1 MPLHVGSGCLPAT
14 ITNLRINCIAQSAT
28 PPEMSLWEKIKEFFC
43 STHQTEAQECIWT
56 ICHPSVGTTREDVV
70 SRFEQLRMLVY
81 AGYEESIHSGR
92 HGESHFCIL
101 DADNQEILSVTLDDA
116 GNYTVNCQGHN
127 ETYRFTMDIEQ
138 GEECTE
144 HAEGASG
151 TLQVSPL
158 PDPAAPQTPAA
169 YDAVWSEW
177 KRAAPAEELRGR
189 AATVQRICT
198 CLNNGSRELNVG
210 ESGLTA
216 LPDCLPA
223 HITTLVIPHNNYLT
237 SLPTL
242 PSGLEVLTVED
253 NQLTSLPPLPSGL
266 EVLTVEDNQLTS
278 LPPLPSGLE
287 VLTVEDN
294 QLTSL
299 PPLPSGLEVLT
310 VEDNQLTSLPPLPSG
325 LEVLTVE
332 DNQLTSLPPLPSG
345 LEVLTVEDNQLTSLP
360 PLPSGLEVLTVEDN
374 QLTSLPP
381 LPSGL
386 EVLTVEDNQLTS
398 LPPLPAGLVVLT
410 VSGNQLTSLPPLPAG
425 LQTLSVAGNQLTSLP
440 PLPAGLQMLL
450 VARNQLTSLPPLPAG
465 LQMLLVARNQLT
477 SLPPLPPA
485 GLQTLSVAGNQ
496 LTSLPPL
503 PAGLQM
509 LSVAGNQLTRL
520 PPLPAGLRRLLVAGN
535 QLTSLPP
542 LPAGL
547 QMLLVA
553 RNQLTSLPPLPA
565 GLQMLSVSDNQLTSL
580 PLLPAGL
587 ELLTLERNP
596 QLVRLP
602 PLPEGLQ
609 TLSVDANP
617 QLTRLPAL
625 PSGLQ
630 RLYARNNQLTRLPE
644 SITGLSSEASV
655 NLEGNPLSERTL
667 QALRE
672 ITSAPGYSGPRILFD
687 MAGASAPR
695 EARALHLAAAGWLVP
710 AREGEPAPADRWHM
724 FGQEDN
730 AAAFS
735 LFLDRL
741 SETENFMKDAGFK
754 AQISSWLV
762 QLAED
767 EALRA
772 KTFAMATEATASCQD
787 RVTLALHQMKN
798 VQLVHDAEKG
808 QYDNNLAALV
818 ATGREMFRLEK
829 LEQIAREKAGTLAL
843 ADDVE
848 VYLAYQNK
856 LKKALGL
863 TSVTAEMRFFGVSGV
878 TVSDLQAAELQV
890 KAAEKSELREWIL
903 QWGPL
908 HSVLERKA
916 PERVNALR
924 EKQISDYEETYR
936 MLSDTELRPFGLVG
950 NTDAERTIGARAME
964 SAKKT
969 FLDGLR
975 PLVEEMLGSYLAP

>member
-1 MPLHVGSGCLPAT
+1 MPLHVGRGCLPAT

-158 PDPAAPQTPAA
+158 PAPAAPQTPAE

-177 KRAAPAEELRGR
+177 KGAAPAEELRGR

-253 NQLTSLPPLPSGL
+253 NQLTSLPPLP
-266 EVLTVEDNQLTS
+266 
-278 LPPLPSGLE
+278 
-287 VLTVEDN
+287 
-294 QLTSL
+294 
-299 PPLPSGLEVLT
+299 
-310 VEDNQLTSLPPLPSG
+310 
-325 LEVLTVE
+325 
-332 DNQLTSLPPLPSG
+332 
-345 LEVLTVEDNQLTSLP
+345 
-360 PLPSGLEVLTVEDN
+360 
-374 QLTSLPP
+374 
-381 LPSGL
+381 
-386 EVLTVEDNQLTS
+386 
-398 LPPLPAGLVVLT
+398 AGLVVLT
-410 VSGNQLTSLPPLPAG
+410 VSGNQLTSLPPLSAG

-465 LQMLLVARNQLT
+465 LQML
-477 SLPPLPPA
+477 
-485 GLQTLSVAGNQ
+485 SVAGNQ

-503 PAGLQM
+503 PAGLQ
-509 LSVAGNQLTRL
+509 
-520 PPLPAGLRRLLVAGN
+520 RLLI
-535 QLTSLPP
+535 
-542 LPAGL
+542 
-547 QMLLVA
+547 A

-565 GLQMLSVSDNQLTSL
+565 GLQVLSVTDNQLTSL

-587 ELLTLERNP
+587 ELLTLDRNP
-596 QLVRLP
+596 QLTRLP

-644 SITGLSSEASV
+644 SITGLSSEAIV
-655 NLEGNPLSERTL
+655 NLYGNPLSERTL
-667 QALRE
+667 QALQN
-672 ITSAPGYSGPRILFD
+672 ITSAPDYSGPRILFD

-695 EARALHLAAAGWLVP
+695 EARALHLAAANWLVP
-710 AREGEPAPADRWHM
+710 AREGESAPADRWHM

-741 SETENFMKDAGFK
+741 GETENCIKDAGFK

-829 LEQIAREKAGTLAL
+829 LEQIAREKVRTLAL
-843 ADDVE
+843 VDEIE
-848 VYLAYQNK
+848 VWLAYQNK
-856 LKKALGL
+856 LKKSLGL
-863 TSVTAEMRFFGVSGV
+863 TSVTAEMRFFRISGV

-890 KAAEKSELREWIL
+890 KAAEKSEFREWIL

-936 MLSDTELRPFGLVG
+936 MLSDTELRPSGLVG

>member
-1 MPLHVGSGCLPAT
+1 MPLHVGRGCLPAT

-158 PDPAAPQTPAA
+158 PAPAAPQTPAE

-177 KRAAPAEELRGR
+177 KGAAPAEELRGR

-216 LPDCLPA
+216 LPDRLPA

-237 SLPTL
+237 SLPT
-242 PSGLEVLTVED
+242 
-253 NQLTSLPPLPSGL
+253 
-266 EVLTVEDNQLTS
+266 
-278 LPPLPSGLE
+278 
-287 VLTVEDN
+287 
-294 QLTSL
+294 
-299 PPLPSGLEVLT
+299 
-310 VEDNQLTSLPPLPSG
+310 
-325 LEVLTVE
+325 
-332 DNQLTSLPPLPSG
+332 
-345 LEVLTVEDNQLTSLP
+345 
-360 PLPSGLEVLTVEDN
+360 LPSGLEVLTVEDN

-440 PLPAGLQMLL
+440 PLPAGLQML
-450 VARNQLTSLPPLPAG
+450 
-465 LQMLLVARNQLT
+465 
-477 SLPPLPPA
+477 
-485 GLQTLSVAGNQ
+485 
-496 LTSLPPL
+496 
-503 PAGLQM
+503 
-509 LSVAGNQLTRL
+509 SVAGNQLTRL

-547 QMLLVA
+547 QV
-553 RNQLTSLPPLPA
+553 
-565 GLQMLSVSDNQLTSL
+565 LSVSDNQLTSL

>member
-70 SRFEQLRMLVY
+70 SRFEQLRMLAY

-116 GNYTVNCQGHN
+116 GNYSVNCQGHN

-158 PDPAAPQTPAA
+158 PAPAAPQTPAE

-177 KRAAPAEELRGR
+177 KGAAPAEELRGR

-216 LPDCLPA
+216 LPDRLPA

-237 SLPTL
+237 SLPT
-242 PSGLEVLTVED
+242 
-253 NQLTSLPPLPSGL
+253 
-266 EVLTVEDNQLTS
+266 
-278 LPPLPSGLE
+278 
-287 VLTVEDN
+287 
-294 QLTSL
+294 
-299 PPLPSGLEVLT
+299 
-310 VEDNQLTSLPPLPSG
+310 
-325 LEVLTVE
+325 
-332 DNQLTSLPPLPSG
+332 
-345 LEVLTVEDNQLTSLP
+345 
-360 PLPSGLEVLTVEDN
+360 LPSGLEVLTVEDN

-425 LQTLSVAGNQLTSLP
+425 LQTLSVAGNQLTS
-440 PLPAGLQMLL
+440 
-450 VARNQLTSLPPLPAG
+450 
-465 LQMLLVARNQLT
+465 
-477 SLPPLPPA
+477 
-485 GLQTLSVAGNQ
+485 
-496 LTSLPPL
+496 
-503 PAGLQM
+503 
-509 LSVAGNQLTRL
+509 
-520 PPLPAGLRRLLVAGN
+520 
-535 QLTSLPP
+535 
-542 LPAGL
+542 
-547 QMLLVA
+547 
-553 RNQLTSLPPLPA
+553 
-565 GLQMLSVSDNQLTSL
+565 
-580 PLLPAGL
+580 
-587 ELLTLERNP
+587 
-596 QLVRLP
+596 
-602 PLPEGLQ
+602 
-609 TLSVDANP
+609 
-617 QLTRLPAL
+617 
-625 PSGLQ
+625 
-630 RLYARNNQLTRLPE
+630 LPE